1 MWTKEQGMTVLNH
14 PRSFSFHRCR
24 ADHSS
29 WPCCYCAN
37 DSLRS
42 EDDFAKWRGLST
54 AGTWKFGVP
63 LLRLRSLMEPRPW
76 NHWGP
81 TVALTLV
88 GLDVSNGE
96 VERVLCDCVDHPMLV
111 MVAQG
116 PVIVGLS
123 GLFDQVHPGICG
135 VPWGVAKRL
144 LFLFLGKTSSMWK

>member
-1 MWTKEQGMTVLNH
+1 MEVWSATTPAV
-14 PRSFSFHRCR
+14 P
-24 ADHSS
+24 D
-29 WPCCYCAN
+29 
-37 DSLRS
+37 
-42 EDDFAKWRGLST
+42 
-54 AGTWKFGVP
+54 GTTP
-63 LLRLRSLMEPRPW
+63 LEPL
-76 NHWGP
+76 GSP

-123 GLFDQVHPGICG
+123 GLFDQVHPGVCG

-144 LFLFLGKTSSMWK
+144 LFLPLGKTSSMWK